1 MENTPSNTE
10 ASSGTSALDD
20 GFGAVP
26 VRAVRLTLMLEADSL
41 RECCAALEQIAW
53 AAERGELTTGS
64 SGGYGS
70 GYTYEL
76 LQNPEQTHERYF
88 AELRRHLAEK
98 TPNDRVEGR
107 DAALSRRVPSHD
119 GLCGNGSKVGAGDT
133 AMKGK
138 Q

>member
-1 MENTPSNTE
+1 MENEPSNNE
-10 ASSGTSALDD
+10 ASSGTSALNA
-20 GFGAVP
+20 GLGAAP

-41 RECCAALEQIAW
+41 HECCAALEQIAW

-88 AELRRHLAEK
+88 AELRKHLAEK
-98 TPNDRVEGR
+98 APNVELRGGPAVSSPER
-107 DAALSRRVPSHD
+107 PA
-119 GLCGNGSKVGAGDT
+119 
-133 AMKGK
+133 
-138 Q
+138 

>member
-98 TPNDRVEGR
+98 TPNGEVRGASRLAGEASSREAATSTVVLEG
-107 DAALSRRVPSHD
+107 D
-119 GLCGNGSKVGAGDT
+119 NGGTK
-133 AMKGK
+133 
-138 Q
+138 

>member
-1 MENTPSNTE
+1 MHDLPEGQTQHDQKT
-10 ASSGTSALDD
+10 D
-20 GFGAVP
+20 GAESLSTAGLGVAP

-76 LQNPEQTHERYF
+76 LQNPAQTHERYF
-88 AELRRHLAEK
+88 AELRKHLAEK
-98 TPNDRVEGR
+98 TPN
-107 DAALSRRVPSHD
+107 A
-119 GLCGNGSKVGAGDT
+119 
-133 AMKGK
+133 KGHAREAERPR
-138 Q
+138 

>member
-1 MENTPSNTE
+1 MTMENTPSNTE

-41 RECCAALEQIAW
+41 RECCASLEQIAW

-98 TPNDRVEGR
+98 TPNV
-107 DAALSRRVPSHD
+107 
-119 GLCGNGSKVGAGDT
+119 
-133 AMKGK
+133 
-138 Q
+138 